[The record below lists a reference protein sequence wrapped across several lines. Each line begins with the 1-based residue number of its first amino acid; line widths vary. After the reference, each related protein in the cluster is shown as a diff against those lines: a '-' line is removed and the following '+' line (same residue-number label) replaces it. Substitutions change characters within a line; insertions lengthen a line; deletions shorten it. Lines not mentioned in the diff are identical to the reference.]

1 MTRAISISRFQP
13 EFNDFLI
20 APVGNDS
27 NGMLLS
33 VLSAL
38 ARQNV
43 DPWQEA
49 AELARLPRETAIQR
63 LAVLI
68 ATLPDGAPPPHQNP
82 SATAAALIALLPR
95 RQPFETLSQTASSK
109 AAAMTKHSSLVVIM
123 MLFLAVMLCARYIAA
138 ASSQT
143 PEHSIGA
150 RAPAASRRSPI
161 TAQRNLSPYRCDGL
175 S

>member
-1 MTRAISISRFQP
+1 MTRAASISQFRP
-13 EFNDFLI
+13 EFSDFLI

-63 LAVLI
+63 LAVFI
-68 ATLPDGAPPPHQNP
+68 ATLPDGAPPHQNA
-82 SATAAALIALLPR
+82 SATATALVALLPR
-95 RQPFETLSQTASSK
+95 RQPFETLSQTASIK
-109 AAAMTKHSSLVVIM
+109 AAATKHSSLVVVM
-123 MLFLAVMLCARYIAA
+123 MLFLAVMLCAKYIA
-138 ASSQT
+138 ASSQP
-143 PEHSIGA
+143 PEHGIGA
-150 RAPAASRRSPI
+150 RAPAASTSPPV
-161 TAQRNLSPYRCDGL
+161 TASRDLSP
-175 S
+175 